1 VNTNK
6 RFIPAIIDRH
16 AEDAAFLWLLRD
28 AAVGEPHYSLMD
40 LAQLDNRVEAHLDGL
55 RIAGDAGWSACMAM
69 LEANSEPG
77 EVFAAA
83 ALAFQ
88 GGDGKR
94 IDTVVNAGS
103 SSPENFRALVSA
115 LGWLEF
121 ADIEPIVNHLLSA
134 NNNLYR
140 RIGIAAHAIHR
151 RDPGE
156 ALTAAVT
163 EPDPAL
169 RARALCAAGEL
180 RRHDLLGALRD
191 NFQSDD
197 EACRFW
203 ACWSAVLLGE
213 HAALRPLMAFV
224 NFATRYR
231 EQALRLVLRVQ
242 DGAEA
247 QNWLKGLLQDQAQ
260 QRYVLMGCGI
270 TGDPLYI
277 TTLIKQMAVPELAR
291 VAGEAFSLITGVDLA
306 YQDLEGEWPE
316 GFEAGPTENPEDED
330 VDLDPDEDLPWPE
343 QALVQQWW
351 SDNKG
356 RFQSGQ
362 RYLLGEPVSIVQCN
376 TVLQTGFQRQRIAA
390 ALELALLQPDQ
401 PLFETRAPGFRQQR
415 LLPGVA

>member
-1 VNTNK
+1 MTASRNT
-6 RFIPAIIDRH
+6 IPVILDRH

-28 AAVGEPHYSLMD
+28 AAVGEPHYSLKD

-55 RIAGDAGWSACMAM
+55 RIAGDAGWDVCAAA
-69 LEANSEPG
+69 LEADEPG

-83 ALAFQ
+83 VLAFYS
-88 GGDGKR
+88 GDGQR
-94 IDTVVNAGS
+94 IDAVINAGCTS
-103 SSPENFRALVSA
+103 RENFRALVA
-115 LGWLEF
+115 ATGWLEYPT
-121 ADIEPIVNHLLSA
+121 IEPIINHLLSA
-134 NNNLYR
+134 NAVLYR

-151 RDPGE
+151 HDPGE
-156 ALTAAVT
+156 ALTVAVT
-163 EPDPAL
+163 DPDPQL
-169 RARALCAAGEL
+169 RARALRAAGEL
-180 RRHDLLGALRD
+180 RRYDLLGALRE

-203 ACWSAVLLGE
+203 SAWSAVLLGE
-213 HAALRPLMAFV
+213 HGAVRPLMAFV

-231 EQALRLVLRVQ
+231 EPALRLVLRVQ
-242 DGAEA
+242 NGPEA
-247 QNWLKGLLQDQAQ
+247 QNWLKGLLQDKAQ

-270 TGDPLYI
+270 TGDPVYI
-277 TTLIKQMAVPELAR
+277 PTLIKQMAVPELAR